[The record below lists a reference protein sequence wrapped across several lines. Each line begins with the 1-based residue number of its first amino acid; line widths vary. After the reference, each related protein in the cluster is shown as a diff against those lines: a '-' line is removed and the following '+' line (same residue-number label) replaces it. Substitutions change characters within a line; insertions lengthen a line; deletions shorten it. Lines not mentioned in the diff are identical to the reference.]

1 MTHAADG
8 DARMPLRKEKQQYVG
23 MLYCLPYVVVF
34 LMGTILPI
42 LYALY
47 LSFFKER
54 MVGGS
59 RFVGLKNFV
68 RAVSDAKLWE
78 SFGRVSLYFLIQ
90 VPLMLALALL
100 AALILDSGRIRHIAI
115 PRMLLFLPY
124 AVPGVIAALMWG
136 YIYGQRNGLIGQFFQ
151 MFGAQAPNLLSA
163 DAMLFSI
170 SNIARWC
177 FMGYN
182 MLISMLRSASF
193 PASYTNRRASTVRPN
208 SASHGR

>member
-124 AVPGVIAALMWG
+124 A
-136 YIYGQRNGLIGQFFQ
+136 
-151 MFGAQAPNLLSA
+151 
-163 DAMLFSI
+163 
-170 SNIARWC
+170 ARC
-177 FMGYN
+177 DCG
-182 MLISMLRSASF
+182 IDVGIHLRSAQWPDRSVF
-193 PASYTNRRASTVRPN
+193 PNVRSAGAEPAVRRRHAVFHLQYCTVVLY
-208 SASHGR
+208 GI

>member
-8 DARMPLRKEKQQYVG
+8 DERMPLRKEKQQYVG

-151 MFGAQAPNLLSA
+151 MFERRRRTCCPPTPCCFPSPILHGGALW
-163 DAMLFSI
+163 DI
-170 SNIARWC
+170 TC
-177 FMGYN
+177 
-182 MLISMLRSASF
+182 
-193 PASYTNRRASTVRPN
+193 
-208 SASHGR
+208 

>member
-136 YIYGQRNGLIGQFFQ
+136 IH
-151 MFGAQAPNLLSA
+151 
-163 DAMLFSI
+163 
-170 SNIARWC
+170 
-177 FMGYN
+177 
-182 MLISMLRSASF
+182 LRSAQWPDRSVF
-193 PASYTNRRASTVRPN
+193 PNVRSAGAEPAVRRRHAVFHLQYCTVVLY
-208 SASHGR
+208 GI

>member
-78 SFGRVSLYFLIQ
+78 SFGRVSLYFRPIGTFVVLIT
-90 VPLMLALALL
+90 VARPCGSRRVGL
-100 AALILDSGRIRHIAI
+100 S
-115 PRMLLFLPY
+115 FLSR
-124 AVPGVIAALMWG
+124 GK
-136 YIYGQRNGLIGQFFQ
+136 
-151 MFGAQAPNLLSA
+151 
-163 DAMLFSI
+163 
-170 SNIARWC
+170 
-177 FMGYN
+177 
-182 MLISMLRSASF
+182 
-193 PASYTNRRASTVRPN
+193 
-208 SASHGR
+208 